1 MAAVASIILFAL
13 LAGQGGRTAV
23 PSTPNLAGVYQPI
36 PDGMTLTGGLKN
48 SGSPADVSLQPAAIA
63 KMKETDLKL
72 DPWKLCKPL
81 GPFRMMARPDTK
93 IELVPQPG
101 MLYILFEDLSHGVM
115 RQVYLSRGHKPPES
129 PLWFGDSVGMWQ
141 GDTLVIDTV
150 GFNGRSWFNDAGA
163 PQSDALHLVER
174 IKPVLG
180 GRYLEYKVTA
190 EDSKNLTKPATYTR
204 YYEKLKTEIAEYAC
218 IEEN

>member
-1 MAAVASIILFAL
+1 MTALISIILSAVL
-13 LAGQGGRTAV
+13 VGQAGRTPV
-23 PSTPNLAGVYQPI
+23 PGTADLSGVYQPI

-72 DPWKLCKPL
+72 DSWKLCKPL

-93 IELVPQPG
+93 IELVAEPG

-115 RQVYLSRGHKPPES
+115 RQVSMSRGHKQLEK
-129 PLWFGDSVGMWQ
+129 PLWFGDSVAAWEGN
-141 GDTLVIDTV
+141 TLLIDTV
-150 GFNGRSWFNDAGA
+150 GSNGQSWFNDAGA
-163 PQSDALHLVER
+163 PQSDALHLIER

-180 GRYLEYKVTA
+180 GRYLEYKMTA
-190 EDSKNLTKPATYTR
+190 ED
-204 YYEKLKTEIAEYAC
+204 
-218 IEEN
+218 

>member
-1 MAAVASIILFAL
+1 MSAVTSIILWAL
-13 LAGQGGRTAV
+13 LAGQAGRATA
-23 PSTPNLAGVYQPI
+23 SATPDLSGVYQPI

-48 SGSPADVSLQPAAIA
+48 SGSPADVSLQPAALA

-72 DPWKLCKPL
+72 DPWKLCKPI

-93 IELVPQPG
+93 IELVSQPG

-115 RQVYLSRGHKPPES
+115 RQVYMSRGHKQLES
-129 PLWFGDSVGMWQ
+129 PLWFGNSVGSWQ
-141 GDTLVIDTV
+141 ADTLVIDTV

-174 IKPVLG
+174 IKPVLRG
-180 GRYLEYKVTA
+180 KYLEYKMTA
-190 EDSKNLTKPATYTR
+190 EDPKNLTKPYTYTR
-204 YYEKLKTEIAEYAC
+204 YYEKLKTEIAEFAC
-218 IEEN
+218 MEEH